1 MSYTVTCKD
10 LDSEMLIFNVDDLFK
25 LIRTEERTI
34 IEQLKNAYRQKLPM
48 PRDNT
53 STFNELYKKLA
64 VRADDIKL
72 EALPDAPVA
81 PIPQKTHTVN
91 IN

>member
-1 MSYTVTCKD
+1 
-10 LDSEMLIFNVDDLFK
+10 
-25 LIRTEERTI
+25 
-34 IEQLKNAYRQKLPM
+34 M

-81 PIPQKTHTVN
+81 PIPQKTHT
-91 IN
+91 INLN